1 MAEIRQYR
9 KVRNRQADN
18 TPPVDK
24 DDDYES
30 KLKNHKRKITRIGI
44 IAGVIMVILIIV
56 LIVSNKKSS
65 YTSYNEESSIR
76 RNDSSYAEYHYFGG
90 HIVRCSKDGI
100 AAISYNGKQLWNSTY
115 EINNISVEYNGSYMA
130 VADLNGNSIYTFDK
144 NGKRSSIN
152 TALPILQISVSKAGL
167 VAAILE
173 DRNAYYINMYTIDG
187 EKVCTIKRT
196 IVMDGMPISISVSDD
211 GEKIVA
217 AFTRINGV
225 DVDTNV
231 VFFSFNEVGQTEN
244 ERIVGGFD
252 YGNELVGKVK
262 FVNASTVI
270 VYGEKTISIYNIN
283 EYPELVKS
291 ITAVG
296 NIKSVFYN
304 SSYFGMVYYD
314 SENTSDRVAVYN
326 LSGNKVY
333 DEIKPEEITEI
344 KLISDKILM
353 YGENKCYLMNFN
365 GKAIYEDVFE
375 DGIVNLIPIGEETDY
390 IYINQEYIK
399 KIKLK

>member
-1 MAEIRQYR
+1 MKEYNCKLILANGQEYIGYYFGYQTSRICEVVFNTSMAGYQEIVSDPSYTYQMVVMTYPLIGNYG
-9 KVRNRQADN
+9 V
-18 TPPVDK
+18 T

-173 DRNAYYINMYTIDG
+173 DRNAYYINMY
-187 EKVCTIKRT
+187 
-196 IVMDGMPISISVSDD
+196 
-211 GEKIVA
+211 
-217 AFTRINGV
+217 
-225 DVDTNV
+225 
-231 VFFSFNEVGQTEN
+231 
-244 ERIVGGFD
+244 
-252 YGNELVGKVK
+252 
-262 FVNASTVI
+262 
-270 VYGEKTISIYNIN
+270 
-283 EYPELVKS
+283 
-291 ITAVG
+291 
-296 NIKSVFYN
+296 
-304 SSYFGMVYYD
+304 
-314 SENTSDRVAVYN
+314 
-326 LSGNKVY
+326 
-333 DEIKPEEITEI
+333 
-344 KLISDKILM
+344 
-353 YGENKCYLMNFN
+353 
-365 GKAIYEDVFE
+365 
-375 DGIVNLIPIGEETDY
+375 
-390 IYINQEYIK
+390 
-399 KIKLK
+399 